1 VQLLVADAS
10 LLTMFDEVRGKTLRL
25 VQVEPR
31 QALWTPPGTSNLIL
45 WHAGHALCVVER
57 LTLTALE
64 GRDDEPPALPP
75 GWWDLFGWDSTPATT
90 PAAAWPELAAVVEQ
104 LREQHARLGR
114 TFAEITPQTL
124 DEPLDLPDYPWHG
137 YSKRFILL
145 HGIHDEACH
154 GGEIWLLRKLYER
167 REPAA

>member
-1 VQLLVADAS
+1 
-10 LLTMFDEVRGKTLRL
+10 MFDVVRGKTLWL
-25 VQVEPR
+25 VDVPR
-31 QALWTPPGTSNLIL
+31 EQALWTPPGTSNSIL

-64 GRDDEPPALPP
+64 GRDDEPPALPR

-90 PAAAWPELAAVVEQ
+90 PAAVWPELAAVVEQ
-104 LREQHARLGR
+104 LREQPARLG
-114 TFAEITPQTL
+114 TVLAGLAQATL
-124 DEPLDLPDYPWHG
+124 DEPLHLPDYPWHG

-154 GGEIWLLRKLYER
+154 GGEMWLLRKLYER
-167 REPAA
+167 REAGR

>member
-1 VQLLVADAS
+1 MPDVS
-10 LLTMFDEVRGKTLRL
+10 LLTMFDEVRGKTLFL
-25 VQVEPR
+25 VDVPR
-31 QALWTPPGTSNLIL
+31 DAALWAPPGTSNSIL

-75 GWWDLFGWDSTPATT
+75 GWWDLFGWDSTPAET
-90 PAAAWPELAAVVEQ
+90 PVNAWPETAAVVDE
-104 LREQHARLGR
+104 LRRQHARIRAVLANLS
-114 TFAEITPQTL
+114 TEAL
-124 DEPLDLPDYPWHG
+124 DRPLDLPDYPWHG
-137 YSKRFILL
+137 YSRRFILV